1 MKIFKL
7 SLFFIALCNIT
18 FAQQFVIKGK
28 ITDLASGQGLYYGN
42 LRLVNS
48 TFGTSANAE
57 GNYELRLN
65 KGYYKFIASYIGYIS
80 DTVDVNL
87 DSDKIVN
94 FKLKSISINLPEVTV
109 IPGYNPAIPIIKK
122 AIEYKNLREQ
132 KILSYEFTAYT
143 KGAIRTTQKVE
154 AGANSISLGVG
165 STEDST
171 ALQIAGIL
179 ENQSKGYYKKPNNYK
194 EEIIARKQS
203 ANFPSSMNLLTG
215 GRIIQNFYI
224 DDIRFFDRPLP
235 SPIGNEALDYYYFYL
250 EDSLAMDNNKV
261 YKIYFA
267 PEKDYY
273 PGFTG
278 HIYIIDGLFALI
290 KTDVTLNKAANTAG
304 LFTKINIFQQYVP
317 FSDDIY
323 MPIDYR
329 LFVEANIM
337 GLARFGFELNSIM
350 YDYKV
355 NTKIEDDFFDYAII
369 TVTPE
374 ADGRTLSY
382 WNTVQTIPNTQEET
396 DAYKRIDSVEAIPKT
411 FWDRFSFLATQIE
424 LNDSLSISGPLDIY
438 SFNRVEGHSLN
449 FGLEYRKLFD
459 SRFYGEMNFGYG
471 FSDKKFKYDFDNTY
485 YLGKYRTHNLNF
497 KVYDKTKS
505 LFEESVEYNSFTS
518 TVLSLFT
525 KYDFRNYFR
534 SKGFECEVKAM
545 VFPFLTLSAGFVN
558 NHDYSLNNKTD
569 FSFFKKD
576 KKYPVN
582 LSINDGKIAA
592 LKSGFELDF
601 RNYIIDGLF
610 IRRVGMSN
618 FFAILS
624 GDVLYSNNDLIKTK
638 SDFTLF
644 NLALKGRLNTF
655 RSASLRFE
663 FKGVSSSGTVPVQYM
678 YALPGNISSAGK
690 DFSFRSLDVGEV
702 FGDRVFT
709 AFIEHSFRD
718 ELFKFLALPFF
729 KTSELNLD
737 VYLNMALTNISNK
750 TENYIPKSSIK
761 FIKPFYEAG
770 FSLGHPLFPFKFEF
784 TWKLNYKGKNDFTF
798 GINTILL

>member
-1 MKIFKL
+1 MKNIQIVL
-7 SLFFIALCNIT
+7 LLAVLCVNIY
-18 FAQQFVIKGK
+18 AQEYVVKGK
-28 ITDLASGQGLYYGN
+28 ITDASTSQGLLYGN
-42 LRLVNS
+42 LRILNS

-57 GNYELRLN
+57 GNYEIRLN
-65 KGYYKFIASYIGYIS
+65 PGNYTFIASYIGYIS
-80 DTVDVNL
+80 DTVKVDL
-87 DSDKIVN
+87 QSDRNIN

-165 STEDST
+165 TSEDST

-203 ANFPSSMNLLTG
+203 ANFPSSINLLTG

-235 SPIGNEALDYYYFYL
+235 SPIGNDALDYYYFYL

-267 PEKDYY
+267 PEKEYY

-278 HIYIIDGLFALI
+278 HIYIIDSVYALI

-317 FSDDIY
+317 FSENIY

-337 GLARFGFELNSIM
+337 GLARLGFELNSIM

-355 NTKIEDDFFDYAII
+355 NTEIEDDFFDYAII

-374 ADGRTLSY
+374 ADTRGLSY
-382 WNTVQTIPNTQEET
+382 WETVQTIPNTIEENE
-396 DAYKRIDSVEAIPKT
+396 AYKRIDSLEAIPKT
-411 FWDRFSFLATQIE
+411 FWDKFSFLATSIE
-424 LNDSLSISGPLDIY
+424 LNDTLSITGPLDIY
-438 SFNRVEGHSLN
+438 SFNKVEGHSLN
-449 FGLEYRKLFD
+449 FGLEYRKLFN
-459 SRFYGEMNFGYG
+459 SRLYGDMNFGYG
-471 FSDKKFKYDFDNTY
+471 FSDKKFKYNFNNKY
-485 YLGKYRTHNLNF
+485 YLGKYRTHNIEFNI
-497 KVYDKTKS
+497 YDKTKS
-505 LFEESVEYNSFTS
+505 LFEESIDYNSFTS

-525 KYDFRNYFR
+525 KYDFRNYYR
-534 SKGFECEVKAM
+534 SKGFEGEVTSM
-545 VFPFLTLSAGFVN
+545 VFPFLTFKAGFIN
-558 NHDYSLNNKTD
+558 NNDYSLINKTN

-576 KKYPVN
+576 KYYAAN
-582 LSINDGKIAA
+582 LSINDGKITA
-592 LKSGFELDF
+592 LTSGFILDF
-601 RNYIIDGLF
+601 RPYIIDGLF
-610 IRRVGMSN
+610 IRRIGMSK

-624 GDVLYSNNDLIKTK
+624 GDILYSNNNIIKSK
-638 SDFTLF
+638 SNFTIY
-644 NLALKGRLNTF
+644 NLALSGRFNTF
-655 RSASLRFE
+655 RSATARFE
-663 FKGVSSSGTVPVQYM
+663 FKGVNSYGTVPVQYM

-709 AFIEHSFRD
+709 AFFEHSFRD
-718 ELFKFLALPFF
+718 ELFRMLALPFF

-737 VYLNMALTNISNK
+737 VYVNMALTNISNK
-750 TENYIPKSSIK
+750 TENYIPYNSIK
-761 FIKPFYEAG
+761 FLKPFYEAG
-770 FSLGHPLFPFKFEF
+770 FSLGHPIFPFKFEF
-784 TWKLNYKGKNDFTF
+784 TWKLNYRGKNDFTF